1 MWEYGYA
8 KTPPVLTP
16 DECADLAA
24 LYGDEG
30 RFRSRIDMARLRFGV
45 GEYKYFAAPL
55 PPLVATL
62 RAHLYRHLAPIANR
76 WMEAMDVAERFPPDL
91 GAYLARCAAH
101 GQTRPTPLLLRY
113 TAGGYNC
120 LHQDLYGALAFPL
133 QLTCVLGR
141 RGRDYAGGE
150 LLLVEQRPRA
160 QSRAEVVVLER
171 GEAVIFPNRHR
182 PVAGA
187 RGTYRATVRHGV
199 SRVTA
204 GERLS
209 LGIIFHDAE

>member
-1 MWEYGYA
+1 
-8 KTPPVLTP
+8 
-16 DECADLAA
+16 
-24 LYGDEG
+24 
-30 RFRSRIDMARLRFGV
+30 MARLRFGV
-45 GEYKYFAAPL
+45 GEYRYFATPL

-76 WMEAMDVAERFPPDL
+76 WMEAMGVAERFPPDL

-133 QLTCVLGR
+133 QLTCVLSR
-141 RGRDYAGGE
+141 RGTDYAGGE